1 MMSRTKAFFISCGLL
16 SVGLVSL
23 QFAMAS
29 RLKDPAS
36 LQLVQELINEH
47 REAKEALILRPGPW
61 KTGWYLTARTENVDV
76 LKSGVPTP
84 ILTLRNIQFDL
95 DLFPS
100 LFKGRVHLQ
109 WDAREKQ
116 SGSALKGDLEIAL
129 TDFLPRSYQV
139 QTGPLP
145 LEVLLQL
152 LPDKASSSLWLSGV
166 QGRIKSEGKGSGEEG
181 RFDIEISDLRW
192 RTPGMKLPLM
202 NGGRSRTQLSL
213 SAGQWSINPPLA
225 FKDPATGL
233 EFKLDYTDTLR
244 LTLNGPPLIV
254 AGLAQSQRCPI
265 GPRLEL
271 HWTSQGFVCR

>member
-1 MMSRTKAFFISCGLL
+1 MARAKIFLVLGGVLGAGL
-16 SVGLVSL
+16 GSL
-23 QFAMAS
+23 QFVMAS

-36 LQLVQELINEH
+36 LQLLQDLINEH
-47 REAKEALILRPGPW
+47 RESKDALILRPGPW
-61 KTGWYLTARTENVDV
+61 TTGWYLTGRTESVDV
-76 LKSGVPTP
+76 VKSGAQNPLV
-84 ILTLRNIQFDL
+84 TLKQFKFDL

-116 SGSALKGDLEIAL
+116 SGSALRGHFEIAL
-129 TDFLPRSYQV
+129 TDFLPRSYHI

-145 LEVLLQL
+145 LETLLQL

-166 QGRIKSEGKGSGEEG
+166 QGRIKGEGQGKGEDG

-202 NGGRSRTQLSL
+202 NGGHARTQLTIT
-213 SAGQWSINPPLA
+213 AGQWSLNPPLA
-225 FKDPATGL
+225 FKDPTTGL
-233 EFKLDYTDTLR
+233 EFKLDYTENLR
-244 LTLNGPPLIV
+244 LTVNGPALII

-265 GPRLEL
+265 APRLEL

>member
-1 MMSRTKAFFISCGLL
+1 MSRTKALFISCGLL
-16 SVGLVSL
+16 SVGLISL
-23 QFAMAS
+23 QFFIAS

-61 KTGWYLTARTENVDV
+61 KTGWYLTARTENVDL
-76 LKSGVPTP
+76 LKSGVTTP
-84 ILTLRNIQFDL
+84 ILTLKHIRFDL

-116 SGSALKGDLEIAL
+116 SGSALRGELEIAL
-129 TDFLPRSYQV
+129 TDFLPRSYQI

-145 LEVLLQL
+145 LEALLQL

-166 QGRIKSEGKGSGEEG
+166 QGRIKSEGKGRGEEG

-213 SAGQWSINPPLA
+213 TAGQWSINPPLA

-233 EFKLDYTDTLR
+233 EFKLDYTDTFR

-254 AGLAQSQRCPI
+254 AGLAQAQRCPI

-271 HWTSQGFVCR
+271 QWTSQGFACR